1 MDEAVKIFHFSYPL
15 SKTTHDNYSPLDE
28 TAAAHNNF
36 VQSPAFLLSG
46 AKRGIIFSS
55 DVTIAAAPTDPS

>member
-15 SKTTHDNYSPLDE
+15 SKTTHYYSPLNE
-28 TAAAHNNF
+28 AAAAHYNF

-55 DVTIAAAPTDPS
+55 DVAIAAAPTDPS

>member
-15 SKTTHDNYSPLDE
+15 SKTTHDYSPLNE
-28 TAAAHNNF
+28 AAAAAHYNF

-55 DVTIAAAPTDPS
+55 DVAIAAAPTDPS